1 MQTYI
6 DLSTG
11 RIFSQTLDY
20 MIKNGGINKILEEQ
34 GFISKHTWEV
44 HALKEDNGYKCIK
57 LIQESINNSGK

>member
-20 MIKNGGINKILEEQ
+20 MIKNGGINKTLEEQ
-34 GFISKHTWEV
+34 GFISQYTWEV
-44 HALKEDNGYKCIK
+44 HALKEYHGYKCIK
-57 LIQESINNSGK
+57 IIQDSINK